1 MKSQKK
7 FITTV
12 LGAIAVYLIAI
23 TATADVTK
31 GIGLQDN
38 KIQPE
43 KEITKISKEEEK
55 EIAKSSIDKTATE
68 ENNISTPDTKDENS
82 VKAVSPEP
90 VNTEAPKTEIETK
103 EDEPVKEEIA
113 QEVSNNINYGFTNKL
128 KTSLFS
134 DNKGTKVLDTLR
146 KATRVEILEEKQIE
160 TKKES
165 KIKKKDGTFEI
176 KVTAQT
182 TNWTKVKYNKNLK
195 IYIGWVRSE
204 NISKDIHKVSPE
216 NLKNISFKPV
226 EKINYPDNPKRNNVR
241 GVYLTVYSAASEKK
255 MNEMIA
261 LAKRTPINAFVI
273 DVKDDGGKLLF
284 KTEAEKK
291 YLGVSFDKYPVN
303 DIQKFIQKLKD
314 NNIYVIARIVSFK
327 DPRYAKKNPDK
338 AIIKLADGKPYTN
351 SDGVIWVSAHDRNLW
366 EYNVAVA
373 KEAAKAGFNEI
384 QFDYVRFPASNGGK
398 LDKQLNYRNTNGESK
413 PETIAKYLKYARKEL
428 SPLGVYIA
436 ADVYGQV
443 GSSSDDMGLG
453 QHWEVIA
460 NEVDFI
466 CPMAYPSHYGKGV
479 YGLSVPDA
487 NPYTTIYRSTLD
499 GVNRNNN
506 IDYPA
511 NVRPWLQAF
520 TAKWVKGHINY
531 GKNEIDAQVKALKD
545 LGIDEYL
552 LWSPSNKYGI
562 VEK

>member
-1 MKSQKK
+1 MKKQKK
-7 FITTV
+7 FMTSV
-12 LGAIAVYLIAI
+12 LGVIAMYLVVI

-31 GIGLQDN
+31 GIG
-38 KIQPE
+38 I
-43 KEITKISKEEEK
+43 EEK
-55 EIAKSSIDKTATE
+55 KENTQKIEQQKETEVPNSEKPHSAQTSETATE
-68 ENNISTPDTKDENS
+68 TT
-82 VKAVSPEP
+82 
-90 VNTEAPKTEIETK
+90 ETK
-103 EDEPVKEEIA
+103 GESEKVKEISAEKPA
-113 QEVSNNINYGFTNKL
+113 EKVEAKVEEVSNNVIYAYTNKL
-128 KTSLFS
+128 KTSVFVNPT
-134 DNKGTKVLDTLR
+134 DAKATDTLI
-146 KATRVEILEEKQIE
+146 KATRVEVVEAKDF
-160 TKKES
+160 ES
-165 KIKKKDGTFEI
+165 KKQSKVKKQDGTFEI
-176 KVTAQT
+176 KISTQVV
-182 TNWTKVKYNKNLK
+182 NWTKVKYKKNLK
-195 IYIGWVRSE
+195 DKDGWIKTE
-204 NISKDIHKVSPE
+204 NLSDDIHKVIP
-216 NLKNISFKPV
+216 KDMATVDFKPV
-226 EKINYPDNPKRNNVR
+226 KKQNYAENPKRTDVR
-241 GVYLTVYSAASEKK
+241 GIYLTIYSVSSDKK
-255 MNEMIA
+255 LNELIA
-261 LAKRTPINAFVI
+261 LTKRTPINAFVI
-273 DVKDDGGKLLF
+273 DVKDDGGQLLF
-284 KTEAEKK
+284 KTEAEKT
-291 YLGVSFDKYPVN
+291 YLGENRKNYPIK
-303 DIQKFIQKLKD
+303 DIEKLMKKLKD
-314 NNIYVIARIVSFK
+314 NNIYTIARIVSFK

-552 LWSPSNKYGI
+552 LWSPSNRYGI